1 MIRSDLCGYSD
12 AYILVSGTIKITGAE
27 DDDKTKGT
35 EGINKGVIFKNCAS
49 FINCI
54 SSINNFQIDKAEYI
68 DVVCD
73 SNV

>member
-12 AYILVSGTIKITGAE
+12 AYIIVSGTIKITGAE

-35 EGINKGVIFKNCAS
+35 EEINKGVIFKNCAS
-49 FINCI
+49 FINYI

>member
-1 MIRSDLCGYSD
+1 MIRSGLCGYSD

-35 EGINKGVIFKNCAS
+35 EEINKGVIFKNCAS

>member
-1 MIRSDLCGYSD
+1 MIRSDLCGYSN
-12 AYILVSGTIKITGAE
+12 AYILVSRTIKITGAE

-35 EGINKGVIFKNCAS
+35 EERNKGVIFKDCAS

-73 SNV
+73 GKV

>member
-1 MIRSDLCGYSD
+1 MIRSDLSGYSNE
-12 AYILVSGTIKITGAE
+12 YILVSGTIKITGAE

-35 EGINKGVIFKNCAS
+35 EERSEGVIFKDGAS

-68 DVVCD
+68 DAVCD
-73 SNV
+73 GKV